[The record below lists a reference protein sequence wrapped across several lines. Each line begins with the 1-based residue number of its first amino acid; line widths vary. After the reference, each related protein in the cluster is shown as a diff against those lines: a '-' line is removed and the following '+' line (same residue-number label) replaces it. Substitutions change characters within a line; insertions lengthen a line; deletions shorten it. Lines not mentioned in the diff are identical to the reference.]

1 VKIAAAG
8 ALVVAAT
15 FMAVLIV
22 VAWGIAALFS
32 QL

>member
-8 ALVVAAT
+8 AFVVGAA

-22 VAWGIAALFS
+22 VAWGLAALFS